1 MEFFFF
7 CRPPIITSSPSEDHT
22 YSQGGVV
29 RSTNT
34 SDNNS
39 NGTSSDA
46 AYESCEERFVNFF
59 LLFVTGLW
67 INLFSGMYW
76 SICVLVVISF
86 MAKILPW
93 DNSSRGKIIQG
104 RIFSKKVVSGKKFF
118 WENFS
123 RE

>member
-1 MEFFFF
+1 MDFF

-59 LLFVTGLW
+59 LL
-67 INLFSGMYW
+67 LFLERG
-76 SICVLVVISF
+76 SICLWESCHGRCGGQ
-86 MAKILPW
+86 ASL
-93 DNSSRGKIIQG
+93 RGEAGI
-104 RIFSKKVVSGKKFF
+104 
-118 WENFS
+118 
-123 RE
+123 